1 MRRGDEKS
9 RTRVFVCHKT
19 HVCDAPTQTGWVKK
33 ERISGFFHTTFS
45 FPKCP
50 NAATCTPTAAPFHHI
65 TTPPAG
71 QEKVSILSRFSMVQK
86 GVKIESCSAGFF
98 ACGGSRSDK
107 FHSAAVRSMRSAFL
121 RHRKCSAIS
130 YDAKKSGL
138 LSPDTLLSR
147 SDIHFPMSRRYALK
161 FFWIFANARPSH
173 PGNAYVCAVSCV
185 NPCFFAYVRI
195 ASAS

>member
-107 FHSAAVRSMRSAFL
+107 RRDLKAPTF
-121 RHRKCSAIS
+121 
-130 YDAKKSGL
+130 
-138 LSPDTLLSR
+138 LLSR
-147 SDIHFPMSRRYALK
+147 SDIYFPLSRKYALK

-185 NPCFFAYVRI
+185 NPCFSAYVRI